1 MRLGPGLPSPRSP
14 CPTDGVWRS
23 CSHGPQVRLTYRVH
37 LYQDWIESIVF
48 SKEDVTIGEWTFS
61 YPKPDEADPHRF
73 DGLPRRRTAAGTASG
88 PNGLWL
94 MRLAQGNLVQ

>member
-1 MRLGPGLPSPRSP
+1 M
-14 CPTDGVWRS
+14 
-23 CSHGPQVRLTYRVH
+23 H

-48 SKEDVTIGEWTFS
+48 SKEDVTIGEWTFN
-61 YPKPDEADPHRF
+61 YPKPDEADRSEF
-73 DGLPRRRTAAGTASG
+73 RLQAGKTSPTRVNAELQTGQRSRGQTSG